1 MFQLIYTNFPG
12 FHFYNHSLKLI
23 HKFQNSIRNI
33 SNLNSDSKVKEY
45 KLNNII
51 YKIYNL
57 NENEIKLIEDDL
69 I

>member
-1 MFQLIYTNFPG
+1 M
-12 FHFYNHSLKLI
+12 KLI